1 MQLSNVGIVRPIGER
16 RQGEI
21 KTNYFQSVHCS
32 TTHDYSDHFAKASRE
47 IKINYYAKST
57 VGLVGPSGVSMFYV
71 HCARVKISMKA
82 TEDTETE
89 TKF

>member
-32 TTHDYSDHFAKASRE
+32 TTHDYSDHFAKASRGNQDQLMPKQYNE
-47 IKINYYAKST
+47 
-57 VGLVGPSGVSMFYV
+57 VLL
-71 HCARVKISMKA
+71 
-82 TEDTETE
+82 D
-89 TKF
+89 